1 MNVNSKCSDFLVA
14 LHGDLPMRG
23 VAVTLGDMPVG
34 VDVQEAM
41 AEAAQGT
48 AFALERVCGDG
59 YGRMVAYFRLTE
71 LADDGDQPV
80 MALLQSVSRHC
91 RWLSME
97 KMTSRVLPEV
107 WAA

>member
-1 MNVNSKCSDFLVA
+1 MNGNTKCSDFLVS

-34 VDVQEAM
+34 VDVTEAM

-59 YGRMVAYFRLTE
+59 YGRMVAYFRLATLE
-71 LADDGDQPV
+71 NDGDEPV
-80 MALLQSVSRHC
+80 MALLQSVSGHC